1 MKRKSINPNILGF
14 VFVSIIGTVNH
25 FVFEWSNENVIT
37 GIFTP
42 INESSWEHLKLI
54 FFSLRSSI

>member
-25 FVFEWSNENVIT
+25 FVFEWSNESVIA

-42 INESSWEHLKLI
+42 IA
-54 FFSLRSSI
+54 RGSI